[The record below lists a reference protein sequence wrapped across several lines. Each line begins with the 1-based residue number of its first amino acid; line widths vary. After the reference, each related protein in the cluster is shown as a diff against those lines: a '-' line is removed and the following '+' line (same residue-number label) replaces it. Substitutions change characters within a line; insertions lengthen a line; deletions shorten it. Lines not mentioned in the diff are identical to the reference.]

1 MPETSM
7 YRRGLPA
14 GGGSTGPAD
23 RRFRRSSVKPGNRRS
38 WQTLARRWALRGGG
52 ISAALVFLVWAVFA
66 LSHISFFQIDRVVVL
81 GNHRLVSGE
90 VRALLDGINKES
102 IFHVDLEEFR
112 QRLLDSPWVA
122 DATLR
127 RVFPSTVEVRVNER
141 TPLAVARLNRQAY
154 LVDATGV
161 IIDAAG
167 PQYQEFDLP
176 VVDGLLSDGPTGTA
190 ADPARIDLVGR
201 LVADLGARADLLRRV
216 SQIDV
221 SDSRNAIVLIDGEPA
236 RLYLGDRDF
245 LARLQRYEESAPK
258 VREYVRAI
266 DYYDLRFERQFV
278 GSAEHGSK

>member
-1 MPETSM
+1 MADTKL
-7 YRRGLPA
+7 RRGLPSA
-14 GGGSTGPAD
+14 GKAVGATD
-23 RRFRRSSVKPGNRRS
+23 RRFHRSAVKPGKGRTWR
-38 WQTLARRWALRGGG
+38 TMLRRWLLRAGAAG
-52 ISAALVFLVWAVFA
+52 AALLFAVWAVYA
-66 LSHISFFQIDRVVVL
+66 VSNLAFFKIDRVIVI
-81 GNHRLVSGE
+81 GNHRLASGE
-90 VRALLDGINKES
+90 VRALLDGIS
-102 IFHVDLEEFR
+102 QQTIFHIDLEEFR

-127 RVFPSTVEVRVNER
+127 RVFPSTVEVRVDER

-176 VVDGLLSDGPTGTA
+176 IVDGLLSDGAQGA
-190 ADPARIDLVGR
+190 AVDPRKIELVDHLLTDLAARS
-201 LVADLGARADLLRRV
+201 DLLRRV

-221 SDSRNAIVLIDGEPA
+221 SDSRNAVVLLDGESA

-258 VREYVRAI
+258 VREYVKAI

-278 GSAEHGSK
+278 GSAVHGSK